1 MNGGPGATAWPGPPV
16 RWTAAVSY
24 LRSAL
29 LACALFGALAFGL
42 TVFWTAVLGVA
53 MEGVWRAL
61 AEPWDRVIGV
71 CLLVLAV
78 VSGLALY
85 FALLARIVRA
95 AAGAAAPRVGLHLAT
110 SGLVPV
116 AAALLLAWYA
126 IASMRIGW

>member
-1 MNGGPGATAWPGPPV
+1 
-16 RWTAAVSY
+16 VSY

-29 LACALFGALAFGL
+29 LACGLFASLALGL

-61 AEPWDRVIGV
+61 PEPWDRAVGAG
-71 CLLVLAV
+71 LVLLAI
-78 VSGLALY
+78 VSGLVLY
-85 FALLARIVRA
+85 FVLLARTVRA
-95 AAGAAAPRVGLHLAT
+95 AAGAIPARVGLHLAT

-116 AAALLLAWYA
+116 AAAVLLAWYS